1 MPSTVPARRA
11 DVARRPWLL
20 SAVRALLII
29 VGVSILVY
37 SPAASWFNGREQAA
51 AVLATD
57 TEFGGLDASSLAVSL
72 AEAEQYNQM
81 LAAGES
87 IKDLDYD
94 SILATGAGPIGSI
107 LIPSIDTE
115 LPIYHGTSDATLAL
129 GVGHLEHSSFPIGGA
144 STHAVLSAHH
154 GVPEAKM
161 FDRLDELVPGDRFT
175 ISVFGRTTAY
185 QVTGS
190 QVVLPENIEPLA
202 IQPGKDLVTL
212 ITCTPLGV
220 NTHRLLVTA
229 ERAELDAAEE
239 LEAAKHITG
248 PGFPWWALALA
259 AAVIVATFYF
269 VWSTRRPASTSPL
282 RTHSPKESQ

>member
-1 MPSTVPARRA
+1 MLHTVPARRA

-20 SAVRALLII
+20 STVRALLII

-37 SPAASWFNGREQAA
+37 SPAASWFNAREQAA
-51 AVLATD
+51 AVRNTA

-81 LAAGES
+81 LEVGES
-87 IKDLDYD
+87 TKDLDYD
-94 SILATGAGPIGSI
+94 AILATGTGAMGSI

-115 LPIYHGTSDATLAL
+115 LPIYHGTSDAALAL
-129 GVGHLEHSSFPIGGA
+129 GVGHLEHTSFPVGGT
-144 STHAVLSAHH
+144 STHAALSAHH

-161 FDRLDELVPGDRFT
+161 FDRLDELVPGDRFMV
-175 ISVFGRTTAY
+175 SVFGRITAY
-185 QVTGS
+185 QVIGE
-190 QVVLPENIEPLA
+190 QVVLPENTEPLA

-220 NTHRLLVTA
+220 NSHRLLVTA
-229 ERAELDAAEE
+229 ERVELAAEE
-239 LEAAKHITG
+239 LEAAKHVAG

-269 VWSTRRPASTSPL
+269 VWSVRRPASTSSR
-282 RTHSPKESQ
+282 RTHSPKENR

>member
-1 MPSTVPARRA
+1 MPSTVTVRRA

-29 VGVSILVY
+29 IGVSILVY
-37 SPAASWFNGREQAA
+37 SPAASWFNAREQAA
-51 AVLATD
+51 AVLATA

-72 AEAEQYNQM
+72 AEAEVYNQR
-81 LAAGES
+81 LGANLTVD
-87 IKDLDYD
+87 DLDYD
-94 SILATGAGPIGSI
+94 SILATGTGAMGSI

-115 LPIYHGTSDATLAL
+115 LPIYHGTSDATLSL
-129 GVGHLEHSSFPIGGA
+129 GVGHLEKTSFPVGGA
-144 STHAVLSAHH
+144 STHAALSAHH

-161 FDRLDELVPGDRFT
+161 FDRLDELVPGDKFI
-175 ISVFGRTTAY
+175 ISVFGRTMAY
-185 QVTGS
+185 QVIGS
-190 QVVLPENIEPLA
+190 QVVLPDNIEPLA

-220 NTHRLLVTA
+220 NSHRLLVTA
-229 ERAELDAAEE
+229 ERVELDAAEE
-239 LEAAKHITG
+239 LEAAKHVAG

-269 VWSTRRPASTSPL
+269 VWSVRRPVSTSPR
-282 RTHSPKESQ
+282 RTHSPKENR